1 MPDIPQTAASV
12 AKRRLAALSEQLV
25 APTPDQG
32 TFEGIPKLK
41 KIAGNSD
48 AKRLKGKVAIITG
61 KLCSSEGVLI
71 VTSDTISRNQFADGN
86 W

>member
-1 MPDIPQTAASV
+1 MPDIPQSAASV

-25 APTPDQG
+25 APIPDQG

-41 KIAGNSD
+41 KIAGDSD

-61 KLCSSEGVLI
+61 MLCGLCSDPKAFVAEQRSV
-71 VTSDTISRNQFADGN
+71 
-86 W
+86 